1 MAGGQGGN
9 GANQNGTGGQGGAD
23 EVGGIPGDAGGNG
36 GSSNLGSGGG
46 GGGGSG
52 GVGGAGGLGGAA
64 AGGTVANSGGAGGT
78 STVRINGVDRGGDG
92 GVGLNA
98 TVANN
103 GGGGGGGGAIAYYEV
118 IGGGSNLVTNRV
130 GGNGGNGGFGLGA
143 GGGGAGGAGGYGFVA
158 NGPGN
163 FPSSADLTGGNGGSG
178 GAAGGPGA
186 VGGAGGSGGVGIF
199 LSGNNIFTTSG
210 IIRGGDGGL
219 GGAGN
224 GGTQGA
230 AGLGGAGIRGS
241 NIGVVN
247 TGSISGGVASAGG
260 GARADAIDFTG
271 GTNSLTPGTGA
282 LNGGIG
288 ITGTLRVLGANT
300 TLGNVIHDSAGGAG
314 SLIKD
319 DGGSLTL
326 TGANTYSGSTSI
338 AANNTLAL
346 AGSGSIAN
354 SSGVANAGTFDIS
367 ATTAGASV
375 STLSGN
381 GATNL
386 GAQTLSITNGSTSYG
401 GTVSG
406 TGGLAIN
413 GGTQALTGA
422 NTYSGGTALNG
433 GTLQLGGASAA
444 GTGPITFASLSGN
457 ATARLGLDLTAQ
469 PTNGTFSNTIANFGS
484 GNEIALA
491 GLTNS
496 NVSYNSANSSITVTG
511 TRSGGGQVSES
522 FVLSAPRTTSFT
534 AVSDGQG
541 NTIIRA
547 APPSPVPCYVTG
559 TAILTARGS
568 VAVEALAVGDVVV
581 TAAGAHRPIRWIGR
595 RGYDGLSAP
604 RADRPVRVRAGAL
617 GDGVPARDLRVSP
630 DHALMVE
637 GLFVAAGHLVNGT
650 SITRGEPVADLT
662 YWHVELDSHD
672 LLVAEGAPAESFLPA
687 AGLRGRFADAQ
698 ADALADAQADGQA
711 GAGAR
716 AAPEPYAP
724 RVAPGPALAALR
736 ARLNARAGLA
746 AAMPGPGALRGSLDL
761 CELRGGDLRVAG
773 WARDAVHAAGPVCLD
788 IVVDG
793 AVAATVLAEVAR
805 PDLVA
810 AGEGGGRHG
819 FDVGLGMAELGGL
832 LAPGRPHTVAVRRT
846 ADRAPLGLMRL
857 DAAGL
862 WSPAQVA

>member
-1 MAGGQGGN
+1 VIAATGDRMDALIIQNFTRSNVQFDLRKDGELVSKIDLQSDGTARYNPPNPTIGVIPRTQYQIDASIVQVNPDGSKTVVPVGQTLATFGDDVSVTQNAAGAYVLRVSPQ
-9 GANQNGTGGQGGAD
+9 A
-23 EVGGIPGDAGGNG
+23 
-36 GSSNLGSGGG
+36 S
-46 GGGGSG
+46 
-52 GVGGAGGLGGAA
+52 VGGAADGAGAA
-64 AGGTVANSGGAGGT
+64 AA
-78 STVRINGVDRGGDG
+78 
-92 GVGLNA
+92 
-98 TVANN
+98 
-103 GGGGGGGGAIAYYEV
+103 
-118 IGGGSNLVTNRV
+118 
-130 GGNGGNGGFGLGA
+130 
-143 GGGGAGGAGGYGFVA
+143 
-158 NGPGN
+158 
-163 FPSSADLTGGNGGSG
+163 
-178 GAAGGPGA
+178 
-186 VGGAGGSGGVGIF
+186 
-199 LSGNNIFTTSG
+199 
-210 IIRGGDGGL
+210 
-219 GGAGN
+219 
-224 GGTQGA
+224 
-230 AGLGGAGIRGS
+230 
-241 NIGVVN
+241 
-247 TGSISGGVASAGG
+247 
-260 GARADAIDFTG
+260 
-271 GTNSLTPGTGA
+271 
-282 LNGGIG
+282 
-288 ITGTLRVLGANT
+288 
-300 TLGNVIHDSAGGAG
+300 
-314 SLIKD
+314 
-319 DGGSLTL
+319 
-326 TGANTYSGSTSI
+326 
-338 AANNTLAL
+338 
-346 AGSGSIAN
+346 
-354 SSGVANAGTFDIS
+354 
-367 ATTAGASV
+367 
-375 STLSGN
+375 
-381 GATNL
+381 
-386 GAQTLSITNGSTSYG
+386 
-401 GTVSG
+401 
-406 TGGLAIN
+406 
-413 GGTQALTGA
+413 
-422 NTYSGGTALNG
+422 
-433 GTLQLGGASAA
+433 
-444 GTGPITFASLSGN
+444 
-457 ATARLGLDLTAQ
+457 
-469 PTNGTFSNTIANFGS
+469 
-484 GNEIALA
+484 
-491 GLTNS
+491 
-496 NVSYNSANSSITVTG
+496 
-511 TRSGGGQVSES
+511 
-522 FVLSAPRTTSFT
+522 
-534 AVSDGQG
+534 
-541 NTIIRA
+541 
-547 APPSPVPCYVTG
+547 VPCYVTG

-698 ADALADAQADGQA
+698 AGALADAQADGQA

-773 WARDAVHAAGPVCLD
+773 WARDAAHAAGPVCLD